1 MLTVTQAV
9 EDEVGPFEDD
19 VSLLACSTG
28 AVLLLL
34 EEDAD
39 EDLSA
44 VRVVGWPVESV

>member
-19 VSLLACSTG
+19 VLLPACSTG
-28 AVLLLL
+28 ADLLLL

-39 EDLSA
+39 AVLSA
-44 VRVVGWPVESV
+44 VTLLG